1 MQERDKHAEG
11 ERQGKRERERKVHN
25 WDIVPRVFPSFG
37 ICCKNCMQFDRLA
50 TTTTTTI
57 ATIAFETIVTGAFS
71 KVMAVCVGEG
81 KLNFGGVAR
90 GAFWGVIILM
100 SLHKSHLHFSQLS
113 N

>member
-1 MQERDKHAEG
+1 MHI
-11 ERQGKRERERKVHN
+11 
-25 WDIVPRVFPSFG
+25 WDIVPRVFPPFG

-50 TTTTTTI
+50 TTTTTI

-71 KVMAVCVGEG
+71 KVMSVFVCVGGE
-81 KLNFGGVAR
+81 LNFGGVAR